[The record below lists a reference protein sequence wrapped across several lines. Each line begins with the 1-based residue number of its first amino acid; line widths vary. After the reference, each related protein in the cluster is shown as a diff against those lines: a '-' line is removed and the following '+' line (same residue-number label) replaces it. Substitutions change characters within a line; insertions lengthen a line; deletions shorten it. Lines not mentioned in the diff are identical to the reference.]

1 MLVPEGEG
9 EVLARAATREARD
22 CGAMVSTGT
31 RCPGKPWE
39 GFAARTE
46 RTSVWD
52 WRVIR
57 TDSAEVMH
65 PLHSWSFH
73 QVKVSP
79 REEKLARETGRHLHA
94 RQSFRLIS
102 AVWSF

>member
-9 EVLARAATREARD
+9 DGAASAAAREARD
-22 CGAMVSTGT
+22 CGAMESTGT
-31 RCPGKPWE
+31 RCPGKPGE

-57 TDSAEVMH
+57 TDSAEVMQ
-65 PLHSWSFH
+65 PLHGWPGEG
-73 QVKVSP
+73 KP
-79 REEKLARETGRHLHA
+79 TRREVGERDETLPA
-94 RQSFRLIS
+94 C
-102 AVWSF
+102 